1 MCWIENIK
9 KLDLQIADKDIEVYK
24 IVSDASKLSCESL
37 IQGFI
42 YEANIR
48 YAMDAMELKESSI
61 GGAFCT
67 IANLIYITKAYHS
80 YTKIRFTLKKPYDL
94 YPKNEYKGI
103 IAGNL
108 LMPIRIDNHYYVAT
122 FVIPKGSQYAVNWKG
137 EIVSNQIIYTGKYLK
152 L

>member
-9 KLDLQIADKDIEVYK
+9 KLDLQIADRDIEVYK
-24 IVSDASKLSCESL
+24 IVSDASKLSCESI

-42 YEANIR
+42 YEANIG
-48 YAMDAMELKESSI
+48 YEMDAMELEES
-61 GGAFCT
+61 GLGDAFCN
-67 IANLIYITKAYHS
+67 ANLIYITKAYHS
-80 YTKIRFTLKKPYDL
+80 YTKIRYTLKKPYSL
-94 YPKNEYKGI
+94 CSPPEYKGI

-108 LMPIRIDNHYYVAT
+108 LMPIRIDNPYYVAT

-137 EIVSNQIIYTGKYLK
+137 EIVSNQIIYTGRYLK

>member
-9 KLDLQIADKDIEVYK
+9 NLDLQIANKDIEVYK

-37 IQGFI
+37 IQGFV
-42 YEANIR
+42 YKTNIG
-48 YAMDAMELKESSI
+48 YAMDAMELEESGLSDT
-61 GGAFCT
+61 FCN
-67 IANLIYITKAYHS
+67 ANLIYITKAYHS
-80 YTKIRFTLKKPYDL
+80 YTKIRFTLKKPCSP
-94 YPKNEYKGI
+94 YPKNGYKGI

-108 LMPIRIDNHYYVAT
+108 LMPIRIDNPYYVAT

-137 EIVSNQIIYTGKYLK
+137 EIVSNQIIYTGKHLK

>member
-1 MCWIENIK
+1 MCWIENTRSF
-9 KLDLQIADKDIEVYK
+9 DLQIADRDIEVYK

-42 YEANIR
+42 YEANIG
-48 YAMDAMELKESSI
+48 YVMDAMELEESGLSD
-61 GGAFCT
+61 AFCN
-67 IANLIYITKAYHS
+67 ANLIYITKAQHS
-80 YTKIRFTLKKPYDL
+80 YTKIRFTLKKPCS
-94 YPKNEYKGI
+94 PCSTPEYKGI

-108 LMPIRIDNHYYVAT
+108 LVPIRIDNPYYVAT

-137 EIVSNQIIYTGKYLK
+137 EIVSNQIIYTGRYLK

>member
-9 KLDLQIADKDIEVYK
+9 RLDLQIANRDIEVYK

-42 YEANIR
+42 YKDNIK
-48 YAMDAMELKESSI
+48 YEMDAMELEESSF
-61 GGAFCT
+61 GSAFCT
-67 IANLIYITKAYHS
+67 TDLIYIGKAYHS
-80 YTKIRFTLKKPYDL
+80 YTKIRFTLKKPYS
-94 YPKNEYKGI
+94 PCSTPEYKGI

-108 LMPIRIDNHYYVAT
+108 LMPIRIDNPYYAAT
-122 FVIPKGSQYAVNWKG
+122 FIIPKGSQYAINWKG
-137 EIVSNQIIYTGKYLK
+137 EIVSNQIMYTGKHLK

>member
-1 MCWIENIK
+1 MCWIEDTK
-9 KLDLQIADKDIEVYK
+9 SFDLQIANRDIEVYK
-24 IVSDASKLSCESL
+24 IVSDADKLSCKSI

-42 YEANIR
+42 YEANIG
-48 YAMDAMELKESSI
+48 YAMDAMELEESSL

-80 YTKIRFTLKKPYDL
+80 YTKIRFTLKKPYSL
-94 YPKNEYKGI
+94 CSPPEYKGI

-108 LMPIRIDNHYYVAT
+108 LMPIRIDNPYYVAT
-122 FVIPKGSQYAVNWKG
+122 FVIPKGSQYAINWKG
-137 EIVSNQIIYTGKYLK
+137 EIVSNQIIYTGKHLK

>member
-9 KLDLQIADKDIEVYK
+9 NLDLKIADKDIEVYK
-24 IVSDASKLSCESL
+24 IVSDASKLSCEPL

-42 YEANIR
+42 YEANIG
-48 YAMDAMELKESSI
+48 YAMDAMELEESSFDS
-61 GGAFCT
+61 AFCPT
-67 IANLIYITKAYHS
+67 DSIYITKAYHS
-80 YTKIRFTLKKPYDL
+80 YTKIRFTLKNPCSPYQ
-94 YPKNEYKGI
+94 KHEYKGI

-108 LMPIRIDNHYYVAT
+108 LIPIRIDNPYYVAT

-137 EIVSNQIIYTGKYLK
+137 EIVSNQIIYTGKHLK

>member
-1 MCWIENIK
+1 MCWIENTRSF
-9 KLDLQIADKDIEVYK
+9 DLQIADRDIEVYK
-24 IVSDASKLSCESL
+24 IVSNANKQSCESL

-48 YAMDAMELKESSI
+48 YEMDAMELEESSF
-61 GGAFCT
+61 GSTFCT
-67 IANLIYITKAYHS
+67 TDLIYITKAYHS
-80 YTKIRFTLKKPYDL
+80 YTKIRFTLKKPYDP
-94 YPKNEYKGI
+94 YSKHEYKGI

-122 FVIPKGSQYAVNWKG
+122 FVILKGSQYAINWKG
-137 EIVSNQIIYTGKYLK
+137 EIVSNQIMYTGKHLK

>member
-9 KLDLQIADKDIEVYK
+9 SFNLQIADRDIEVYK

-42 YEANIR
+42 YEANIG
-48 YAMDAMELKESSI
+48 YVMDAMELEESGLSDT
-61 GGAFCT
+61 FCN
-67 IANLIYITKAYHS
+67 ANLIYITKAYHS
-80 YTKIRFTLKKPYDL
+80 YTKIRFTLKKPCS
-94 YPKNEYKGI
+94 PCSTPEYKGI

-108 LMPIRIDNHYYVAT
+108 LMPIRIDNPYYVAT

-137 EIVSNQIIYTGKYLK
+137 EIVSNQIMYTGKHLK

>member
-9 KLDLQIADKDIEVYK
+9 RLDLQIADRDIEVYK

-42 YEANIR
+42 YKDNIR
-48 YAMDAMELKESSI
+48 YEMDAMELEESGLSD
-61 GGAFCT
+61 AFCN
-67 IANLIYITKAYHS
+67 ANLIYITKAYHS
-80 YTKIRFTLKKPYDL
+80 YTKIRFTLKKPCS
-94 YPKNEYKGI
+94 PCSTPEYKGI

-108 LMPIRIDNHYYVAT
+108 LMPIRIDNPYYVAT

-137 EIVSNQIIYTGKYLK
+137 EIVSNQIIYTGKHLK

>member
-1 MCWIENIK
+1 MCWIEDTK
-9 KLDLQIADKDIEVYK
+9 SFDLQVADRDIEVYK

-42 YEANIR
+42 YEANIG
-48 YAMDAMELKESSI
+48 YVMDAMELEES
-61 GGAFCT
+61 GLGDAFCN
-67 IANLIYITKAYHS
+67 ANLIYITKAYHS
-80 YTKIRFTLKKPYDL
+80 YTKIRFTLKKPCS
-94 YPKNEYKGI
+94 PCSTPEYKGI

-108 LMPIRIDNHYYVAT
+108 LMPIRIDSLFYVAT

-137 EIVSNQIIYTGKYLK
+137 EIVSNQIIYTGKHLK

>member
-1 MCWIENIK
+1 MCWIEDTK
-9 KLDLQIADKDIEVYK
+9 SFDLQIANRDIEVYK

-48 YAMDAMELKESSI
+48 YAMDAMELEESSI

-80 YTKIRFTLKKPYDL
+80 YTKIRFTLKKPCST
-94 YPKNEYKGI
+94 PEYKGI

-108 LMPIRIDNHYYVAT
+108 LMPIRIDNSYYVAT
-122 FVIPKGSQYAVNWKG
+122 FVIPKGSQYAINWKG
-137 EIVSNQIIYTGKYLK
+137 EIVSNQIIYTGKHLK